1 MLASLLLSVQEW
13 AGFTL
18 GSPVDAVTMLQS
30 TGSLPS
36 RSALP
41 AGRSAATLR
50 DAYHDPWWFSP
61 RNGSIGHK
69 GRRCRVR
76 TRGFEP
82 PPGCPDQHL
91 KLACLPDSTTSA
103 GGINLPARAR

>member
-50 DAYHDPWWFSP
+50 NAYHAPWWFSP
-61 RNGSIGHK
+61 RNGRIGQRGCPVEC
-69 GRRCRVR
+69 GRGDLTLHPVARTSTSSCRVDLI
-76 TRGFEP
+76 P
-82 PPGCPDQHL
+82 P
-91 KLACLPDSTTSA
+91 
-103 GGINLPARAR
+103 R